1 MPLELEIIRAR
12 EFVRMGAQG
21 KFDLAASKAAL
32 AALAEACHKRGI
44 DQAVVD
50 LRATQSGPN
59 PVLTPADLAELVRA
73 FPDVGFDRRRLRLA
87 ILYRTDPHKRARLF
101 AFLSTLH
108 GWNVNAFS
116 DFEAAILWL
125 SGGEQP
131 AAASRVRGEQVI
143 PIRFPKPA
151 AAARRGTTS
160 PSRSGAA
167 ARRGGRSA
175 TTSRSQPPA

>member
-1 MPLELEIIRAR
+1 MPLELEIIRAT

-21 KFDLAASKAAL
+21 KFDLAASKSAL
-32 AALAEACHKRGI
+32 ATLAEACRKRGI

-59 PVLTPADLAELVRA
+59 PVLTPADLAELVRI

-87 ILYRTDPHKRARLF
+87 ILYRSDPHKRARLF

-108 GWNVNAFS
+108 GWSVSAFG
-116 DFEAAILWL
+116 DFEAAVLWL
-125 SGGEQP
+125 SGGEPP
-131 AAASRVRGEQVI
+131 AAASRAAGKQVI

-151 AAARRGTTS
+151 AAARRGTPSPRRAGSTS
-160 PSRSGAA
+160 PRGRRSAAISRS
-167 ARRGGRSA
+167 
-175 TTSRSQPPA
+175 